1 MRGGGGWSDSV
12 PEETLSRDDAERVVR
27 RLVAHAAA
35 VPLPHLRHRDRAA
48 RRRSARCSRARR
60 SCATASTTAS
70 REHDAAALNT
80 AVVLYLLMAFA
91 AVFLG
96 RLAILLVARVGEAF
110 LRELRKRLF
119 NHLMS
124 LSLDFFER
132 EKTGKI
138 VARMTSDIDSMQE
151 LISQG
156 LVLFVQNI
164 FLFCGAVVVIIAD
177 VVAARARRAR
187 SSCRPCTSRAAG
199 SGACRTRRTS
209 RSATA
214 SRRTSRR
221 CRRASKAC
229 GSCRRSAVSA
239 RSRIASHA
247 PTRTST
253 KRTSRPSAS
262 RRSTSRSSSS
272 PASRA
277 RP

>member
-1 MRGGGGWSDSV
+1 MRYGIDHGMGD
-12 PEETLSRDDAERVVR
+12 
-27 RLVAHAAA
+27 
-35 VPLPHLRHRDRAA
+35 
-48 RRRSARCSRARR
+48 
-60 SCATASTTAS
+60 
-70 REHDAAALNT
+70 HDAAALNT

-164 FLFCGAVVVIIAD
+164 LLFCGAVVVIVAH
-177 VVAARARRAR
+177 VVAARARRADH
-187 SSCRPCTSRAAG
+187 RAAG
-199 SGACRTRRTS
+199 VLREPLVPPASRTRRTS

-229 GSCRRSAVSA
+229 GSCRPSVASA
-239 RSRIASHA
+239 RSR
-247 PTRTST
+247 TRFS
-253 KRTSRPSAS
+253 RTNEDQYEANLETVRI
-262 RRSTSRSSSS
+262 SSKYF
-272 PASRA
+272 PIVEFAGVA
-277 RP
+277 GTAVIIGYGG